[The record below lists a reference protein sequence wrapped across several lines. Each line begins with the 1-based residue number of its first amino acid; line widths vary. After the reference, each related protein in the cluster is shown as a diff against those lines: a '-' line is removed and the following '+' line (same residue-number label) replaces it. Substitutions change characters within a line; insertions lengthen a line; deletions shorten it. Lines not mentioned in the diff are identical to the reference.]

1 MPPALAD
8 LGCKMSLMTPIGR
21 KGSETKVRMPVQNHF
36 MSSEA
41 QYGMM
46 DIDNYLQFVSEAI
59 FQTKHCIMF
68 HKVQGEIPG
77 GSN

>member
-41 QYGMM
+41 Q
-46 DIDNYLQFVSEAI
+46 
-59 FQTKHCIMF
+59 
-68 HKVQGEIPG
+68 
-77 GSN
+77 